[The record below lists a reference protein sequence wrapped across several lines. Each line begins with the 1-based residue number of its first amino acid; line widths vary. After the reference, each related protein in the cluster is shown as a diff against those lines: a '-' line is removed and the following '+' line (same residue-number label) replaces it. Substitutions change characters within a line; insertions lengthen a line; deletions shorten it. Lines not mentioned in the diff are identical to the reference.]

1 MKIFK
6 MFFCLMAG
14 LVFILLSPAYS
25 PAEISPA
32 LEKAGDS
39 AVAIEF
45 FDNDGKLRK
54 KGCGVIIDESGV
66 VLTMERLFYKALSA
80 EVMTCSG
87 ESCPIKGI
95 CGENKEL
102 KLWKAAFEIKEQALL
117 PAPFA
122 GSELALEDEVFVVKD
137 PGKKERSFLQ
147 GKVVEKGSKFRIKL
161 SSNIP
166 ADLMGAP
173 VFNSKGQVAGI
184 LTDLKRKKESPYGLV
199 APITSKISFK
209 NSPVLGILDWK
220 IKKEKEW
227 KESPRGLRHAIR
239 YYTIKKEHESA
250 IPLILKLIEK
260 VPQDVDG
267 YCRLGYSYGE
277 LKQFEEAIDAYKKA
291 VKLAPD
297 NAQNHYNLGNAY
309 AAAGKYRKAV
319 ASCEKAVEIDP
330 KNQWAHFNLGITY
343 LAMGNEKKA
352 MKEVEILKQSKAT
365 AHLAE
370 KLLKAREE
378 YKSEKGTTLPGK

>member
-6 MFFCLMAG
+6 MFSCLMAG
-14 LVFILLSPAYS
+14 LLFILLSPAYG

-39 AVAIEF
+39 AVTIEF
-45 FDNDGKLRK
+45 FDEHGKLLR
-54 KGCGVIIDESGV
+54 KGCGVIIDESRV

-80 EVMTCSG
+80 EVKTSSG

-102 KLWKAAFEIKEQALL
+102 KLWKAAFEIKKKALL

-122 GSELALEDEVFVVKD
+122 ESELALEDEVFVVKD
-137 PGKKERSFLQ
+137 PGRKEGGFLK
-147 GKVVEKGSKFRIKL
+147 GKVVEKGSKFRIML

-166 ADLMGAP
+166 ASLMGAP
-173 VFNSKGQVAGI
+173 IFNSKGQLAGI
-184 LTDLKRKKESPYGLV
+184 LTDINRKKETPYGLV

-209 NSPVLGILDWK
+209 NSPLLGILDWK

-227 KESPRGLRHAIR
+227 KESPKGLRHAIT
-239 YYTIKKEHESA
+239 YYTLKKEYESA

-260 VPQDVDG
+260 LPQDAHAH
-267 YCRLGYSYGE
+267 CRLGYCYGG
-277 LKQFEEAIDAYKKA
+277 LKQFEEAIGAYKKA
-291 VKLAPD
+291 VELAP
-297 NAQNHYNLGNAY
+297 NNPQNHYNLGNAY
-309 AAAGKYRKAV
+309 AAAGKYEEA
-319 ASCEKAVEIDP
+319 ASACEKAVEIDP
-330 KNQWAHFNLGITY
+330 KNQWAHFNLGIIY
-343 LAMGNEKKA
+343 LAMGDEKMA

-365 AHLAE
+365 VHLAE
-370 KLLKAREE
+370 KLLKAQEE
-378 YKSEKGTTLPGK
+378 YRSKKGTTLPDK